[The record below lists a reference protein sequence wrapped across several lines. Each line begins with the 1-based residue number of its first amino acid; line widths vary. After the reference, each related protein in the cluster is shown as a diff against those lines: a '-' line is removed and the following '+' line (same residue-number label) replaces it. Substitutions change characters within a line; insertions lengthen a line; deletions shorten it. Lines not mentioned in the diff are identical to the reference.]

1 MREGMKSAG
10 FAEPYR
16 TYLGIREK
24 AGEDPLV
31 ADIRKRIGLLAGRR
45 LRCVIS

>member
-1 MREGMKSAG
+1 MREGLKSAG

-24 AGEDPLV
+24 AGDDPLV
-31 ADIRKRIGLLAGRR
+31 PEIRKRIGELSQEATSRGHP
-45 LRCVIS
+45 